1 MGPRASSGISAQH
14 FFDFTASHDGI
25 GVRPLE
31 GILPPGELAALIDI
45 VTANGGRVSYKQNP
59 DGTESPYELNIT
71 YVDAI
76 LADQNASRA
85 DKFPASQAIQ
95 YVLPVVPATYIH
107 SLLGSRNWT
116 EGIEQTGRA
125 RTVNRQKLQV
135 EEVIKELKNPE
146 SFRSRV
152 FFLYIDLIKT
162 RKKQPAFH
170 PNAQFEI
177 LEIGPQVSPSGV
189 HQKTRRYAL

>member
-1 MGPRASSGISAQH
+1 M
-14 FFDFTASHDGI
+14 
-25 GVRPLE
+25 
-31 GILPPGELAALIDI
+31 
-45 VTANGGRVSYKQNP
+45 
-59 DGTESPYELNIT
+59 ESPYELNIT

-170 PNAQFEI
+170 PNAQFKI
-177 LEIGPQVSPSGV
+177 LEIGPQVFAI
-189 HQKTRRYAL
+189 RRSSKNQTICSVTNISESEITVSIPFKERLP